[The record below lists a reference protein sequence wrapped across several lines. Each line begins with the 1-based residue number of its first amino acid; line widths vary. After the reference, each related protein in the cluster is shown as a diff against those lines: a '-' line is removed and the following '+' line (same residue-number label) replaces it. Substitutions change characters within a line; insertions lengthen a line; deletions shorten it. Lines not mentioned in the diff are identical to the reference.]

1 MRSKLFC
8 LFVMFVVFVH
18 RCVCVHCIYTR
29 SHPVRLRDERTARY
43 SLAIMSAIKTQS
55 NKKMNK
61 KKTNK
66 DKGNCLNM
74 SEENRII

>member
-1 MRSKLFC
+1 
-8 LFVMFVVFVH
+8 MFVVFVH